1 MEIQTQ
7 EARIVLAIEAIQ
19 TSKNLGI
26 KTAAKLYKV
35 PKSTLTDRING
46 RTPRAESRPTNTNLT
61 PIEEEVIIQYIL
73 DLDTRGFAP
82 RLTSVKDIANYI
94 LESRGGR
101 RVGKLWAY
109 RFVQRQPVLKTRFNR
124 VYDF

>member
-7 EARIVLAIEAIQ
+7 EARIVLAIEAIRI
-19 TSKNLGI
+19 SKNLGI

-61 PIEEEVIIQYIL
+61 PIKEEVMIQYIL

-82 RLTSVKDIANYI
+82 RLASVEDIANYM
-94 LESRGGR
+94 LEPRGGR
-101 RVGKLWAY
+101 RVGKL
-109 RFVQRQPVLKTRFNR
+109 
-124 VYDF
+124 